1 MDAGARRVLVTLCVT
16 VTVAYGVLYYAFTV
30 LSPAIAKDTGWS
42 ATAVTTA
49 FSAGSLFG
57 AVAGIVAGR
66 LLQRRGPRLVMTSG
80 SVLGAAA
87 MAVVAI
93 APTLP
98 VFVAGW
104 LLAGAASAATFYAP
118 AFAALTEWYG
128 AHRVRAITAL
138 TLVAGFASTVFAPLT
153 ALLGDQLGWRG
164 AYVVL
169 AGLLLATG
177 PAHALGL
184 ALPWE
189 PARRAGPGATTDPT
203 SDRTILTS
211 RTFVVVTASGALAS
225 LAMYTSLVHLVPLL
239 LDRGLDVQLAAW
251 ALGLSGAGQV
261 AGRLLYPRL
270 DRRLGPHARAVLVIG
285 VLAATLLLL
294 AAVPGPAVVLVAVAV
309 LSGAARGLF
318 TLVSAT
324 VVSEHWGTE
333 RYAAL
338 NGVYNAPLGVAAA
351 LSPAF
356 GAAVAAWTGSHPALF
371 AVLGLLALA
380 SAGLAATAGGG
391 SAVRVAPHLDGRDE
405 QDHGEGGDEGRSA
418 DVRQQRAADDG
429 SPDGPGAHQQD
440 EPGVPAEHLER
451 AVPAVAREADQHG
464 GQRDHE

>member
-1 MDAGARRVLVTLCVT
+1 MLVTLCVT

-30 LSPAIAKDTGWS
+30 LSPAIADDTGWS
-42 ATAVTTA
+42 ATAVTAA
-49 FSAGSLFG
+49 FSVGSLFG
-57 AVAGIVAGR
+57 ALAGIVAGR
-66 LLQRRGPRLVMTSG
+66 LLQRRGPRLVMTAG
-80 SVLGAAA
+80 SALGAAA
-87 MAVVAI
+87 MLVVAI

-104 LLAGAASAATFYAP
+104 LLAGAASAGTFYAP

-128 AHRVRAITAL
+128 AHRVRAITTL

-153 ALLGDQLGWRG
+153 AVLGELLGWRG
-164 AYVVL
+164 AYVML
-169 AGLLLATG
+169 AGILLATA
-177 PAHALGL
+177 PAHAVGLGL
-184 ALPWE
+184 PW
-189 PARRAGPGATTDPT
+189 RPT
-203 SDRTILTS
+203 SRETASTAVADRTVLTS

-270 DRRLGPHARAVLVIG
+270 DRRLAPHARAVLVIG
-285 VLAATLLLL
+285 ALAATLLLL
-294 AAVPGPAVVLVAVAV
+294 AAVPGPVAV
-309 LSGAARGLF
+309 LMVVAIVSGAARGLF

-324 VVSEHWGTE
+324 VVSDHWGTE

-356 GAAVAAWTGSHPALF
+356 GAAVAAWTGSHTALF
-371 AVLGLLALA
+371 VVLGLLAFA
-380 SAGLAATAGGG
+380 SAGLAAVPGA
-391 SAVRVAPHLDGRDE
+391 
-405 QDHGEGGDEGRSA
+405 RSA
-418 DVRQQRAADDG
+418 PFPDRSGADGDVELRQ
-429 SPDGPGAHQQD
+429 
-440 EPGVPAEHLER
+440 
-451 AVPAVAREADQHG
+451 
-464 GQRDHE
+464 

>member
-1 MDAGARRVLVTLCVT
+1 MEDAGARRVLVTLCVT

-30 LSPAIAKDTGWS
+30 LSPAIAEDTGWS
-42 ATAVTTA
+42 TTAVTTA

-66 LLQRRGPRLVMTSG
+66 LLQRRGPRLVMTTG

-87 MAVVAI
+87 MVVVAA
-93 APTLP
+93 APALP

-104 LLAGAASAATFYAP
+104 LLAGAASAGTFYAP

-153 ALLGDQLGWRG
+153 AVLGDQLGWRG
-164 AYVVL
+164 AYGVL
-169 AGLLLATG
+169 ACVLLATG
-177 PAHALGL
+177 PAHAVGL
-184 ALPWE
+184 ARPWR
-189 PARRAGPGATTDPT
+189 PAAGPGPASGRAT
-203 SDRTILTS
+203 DRTILTS

-261 AGRLLYPRL
+261 GGRLLYPRL

-285 VLAATLLLL
+285 VLAASLLLL
-294 AAVPGPAVVLVAVAV
+294 AAVPGPAALLVAVAV

-391 SAVRVAPHLDGRDE
+391 SAVRVAPHLDGRGE
-405 QDHGEGGDEGRSA
+405 QDQRQGADEGGPG

-429 SPDGPGAHQQD
+429 TRDGPGTHQQH
-440 EPGVPAEHLER
+440 EPEVAAEHLER
-451 AVPAVAREADQHG
+451 AVPAVAGEADQHG
-464 GQRDHE
+464 GQRDQE

>member
-30 LSPAIAKDTGWS
+30 LSPAIAEDTGWS

-66 LLQRRGPRLVMTSG
+66 LLQRRGPRLVMTAG

-87 MAVVAI
+87 MAVVAV

-104 LLAGAASAATFYAP
+104 LLAGAASAGTFYAP

-128 AHRVRAITAL
+128 AHRVRAITTL
-138 TLVAGFASTVFAPLT
+138 TLVAGFASTIFAPLT
-153 ALLGDQLGWRG
+153 ALLGDLLGWRG
-164 AYVVL
+164 AYAVL
-169 AGLLLATG
+169 AAILLATG
-177 PAHALGL
+177 PAHVVGL
-184 ALPWE
+184 ALAWR
-189 PARRAGPGATTDPT
+189 PARPVDPSAAAAD
-203 SDRTILTS
+203 SDRAILTS

-261 AGRLLYPRL
+261 GGRLLYPRL

-285 VLAATLLLL
+285 VLALTLLLL
-294 AAVPGPAVVLVAVAV
+294 AVVPGPAVLLVAVAV
-309 LSGAARGLF
+309 VSGAARGLF

-338 NGVYNAPLGVAAA
+338 NGVYNAPLGIAAA

-356 GAAVAAWTGSHPALF
+356 GAAVAAWTGSYPVLF
-371 AVLGLLALA
+371 AVLGLLALGA
-380 SAGLAATAGGG
+380 AALAAADRRPAAESAAPAGGLP
-391 SAVRVAPHLDGRDE
+391 A
-405 QDHGEGGDEGRSA
+405 QD
-418 DVRQQRAADDG
+418 
-429 SPDGPGAHQQD
+429 
-440 EPGVPAEHLER
+440 PA
-451 AVPAVAREADQHG
+451 
-464 GQRDHE
+464 